1 MVRFEKALLI
11 YPLLVLAL
19 SLLILIKKGLDPIL
33 ILFTILTIA
42 LSLVLYRRSTGKQL
56 QL

>member
-42 LSLVLYRRSTGKQL
+42 LSLALYRRSTGKQL